1 MVWMLLTDV
10 LHGFLEGLHAMNA
23 MCLIE
28 GEVWL
33 VGYAIRCG
41 GIDDGLVEL
50 KNGIVQVEQ
59 TNGYLLGIG
68 VEANAKK

>member
-1 MVWMLLTDV
+1 
-10 LHGFLEGLHAMNA
+10 MNA